1 MDHAKFPKRAVI
13 FDIDG
18 VLIDSYDAHLQSW
31 QQVAKRCDREI
42 SEKDFANTFGRTSR
56 EIIRQLW
63 ENATL
68 SDLDVEAFDQQK
80 EAVFRAIVS
89 AHYPWMDGA
98 RELISALSAA
108 DFYLAVGSSGP
119 RENVEVL
126 LRQLGATHPIAVA
139 VSGSDVL
146 HGKPHPEVFQRA
158 AEKLKI
164 QAGNCAVIEDAAA
177 GITAANAAGML
188 SIGLVS
194 TGHERSEYAE
204 ADHVVSHL
212 SELSADRIGRW
223 IDASAGV

>member
-1 MDHAKFPKRAVI
+1 MLPRKAGRRPHRTRHPFC
-13 FDIDG
+13 G
-18 VLIDSYDAHLQSW
+18 EGCVLS
-31 QQVAKRCDREI
+31 C
-42 SEKDFANTFGRTSR
+42 G
-56 EIIRQLW
+56 
-63 ENATL
+63 
-68 SDLDVEAFDQQK
+68 
-80 EAVFRAIVS
+80 AIEVR
-89 AHYPWMDGA
+89 DKVVVCG
-98 RELISALSAA
+98 A

-164 QAGNCAVIEDAAA
+164 PAGNCAVIEDAAA